1 MSIIVTPAQLKAQG
15 EFYTQLAQ
23 MTAAGVTLTHSVEMM
38 RKGAPS
44 TRLKRVSERL
54 MTRLERGATFAESL
68 RASGHRFPEFDIALI
83 EAGEASG
90 RLDQCFRILGEYY
103 KERGSLASR
112 VLSQLMYPVFLFHF
126 AVFLFPMKLFTD
138 MVLQGALGRF
148 FSSKLAILIPIY
160 AVILVVLWLFRG
172 DRSMAIR
179 SAIERLTSAIPVVG
193 KLKQSL
199 SLARLCAALEALI
212 NAGVTIIEA
221 WDLAARASG
230 SPRIMRAVAEARPRI
245 LSGELPS
252 DAISSQSIYPDLFV
266 SSYRTG
272 EVSGQLDET
281 LRRLYRYYQEAA
293 TEGLNRFAE
302 WLPRLIYFGVAIA
315 VAYQIVA
322 FYSNYFK
329 TLNDVIGQ

>member
-1 MSIIVTPAQLKAQG
+1 MPIIITPAQLKSQG
-15 EFYTQLAQ
+15 EYYTQLAQ
-23 MTAAGVTLTHSVEMM
+23 MTAAGVTVMQGVEMLQ
-38 RKGAPS
+38 RNAPS
-44 TRLKRVSERL
+44 RRLKQSSERIVQHL
-54 MTRLERGATFAESL
+54 ARGGTFAESV
-68 RASGHRFPEFDIALI
+68 RASGHKIPEFDIALI

-126 AVFLFPMKLFTD
+126 AVFLFPTTLFTD
-138 MVLQGALGRF
+138 MVLKGDLGRF
-148 FSSKLAILIPIY
+148 FTSKLLILIPIY
-160 AVILVVLWLFRG
+160 AAIFFVLWLFRG

-179 SAIERLTSAIPVVG
+179 SGIERFTLSLPVVG
-193 KLKQSL
+193 GLRRSL

-221 WDLAARASG
+221 WDLGARASG
-230 SPRIMRAVAEARPRI
+230 SPRIMRAVAEVRPRI
-245 LSGELPS
+245 VSGELPS
-252 DAISSQSIYPDLFV
+252 EAISSQSIYPDLFV
-266 SSYRTG
+266 SSYKTG

-315 VAYQIVA
+315 IAFQIVA

-329 TLNDVIGQ
+329 TLNDVMGP